1 MDRRDFFKTSLAGA
15 GALALASS
23 PLGLV
28 SSCAPKK
35 KGAGTKL
42 HLSFQHGTPPGETLA
57 EKFDYME
64 KLGIEGQIPGKV
76 SPQKKH
82 ERSQQ
87 ILSLSD
93 EKLRTH
99 YNIYKGQTRP
109 VLLEHSKKA
118 GILHGFTD
126 NYIRVEVKADKQ
138 KQLDNTIVQVRL
150 GGWNEKGDALVGT
163 IE

>member
-1 MDRRDFFKTSLAGA
+1 M
-15 GALALASS
+15 
-23 PLGLV
+23 
-28 SSCAPKK
+28 
-35 KGAGTKL
+35 
-42 HLSFQHGTPPGETLA
+42 
-57 EKFDYME
+57 
-64 KLGIEGQIPGKV
+64 

-87 ILSLSD
+87 LIALSD

-99 YNIYKGQTRP
+99 YNIYKGQTRQ

-126 NYIRVEVKADKQ
+126 NYIRVEVRTDKQ

-150 GGWNEKGDALVGT
+150 GEWNEKGDALVGT